1 MSGAGT
7 LVLGPDIA
15 DMKRRPATSETVRLF
30 NGPGNNG
37 SAIRNGKTYNLRPI
51 VHDERLLEA
60 NVSVVSL
67 APSRRARPSGA
78 AGCTMN
84 LVSFALRRPIS
95 LLMMVVKDRLGS
107 ISKQGDRYLRSLF
120 TAGAL
125 AVIRYAKVHG
135 TKHRPW
141 LTAVVGRVRSPSQ

>member
-60 NVSVVSL
+60 NVSVVRW
-67 APSRRARPSGA
+67 RRSGETQPSGR
-78 AGCTMN
+78 GG
-84 LVSFALRRPIS
+84 LHDELG
-95 LLMMVVKDRLGS
+95 VVC
-107 ISKQGDRYLRSLF
+107 IA
-120 TAGAL
+120 T
-125 AVIRYAKVHG
+125 
-135 TKHRPW
+135 
-141 LTAVVGRVRSPSQ
+141 